1 MVHHSDRDPR
11 PGDAGFGHLRP
22 LPSSPPSLSPRRL
35 VMFATAW
42 APCLCASKA
51 RPSDRG
57 IRCGASEPATFVT
70 SPSSGGRPLQ
80 RAGGLHLRECAPP
93 APAPPRLTSH
103 RQVYPR
109 AGRDQVYGG
118 SNGRG

>member
-1 MVHHSDRDPR
+1 MVHHADRDPR
-11 PGDAGFGHLRP
+11 PGDAASGHLRP
-22 LPSSPPSLSPRRL
+22 RPSSPPFLSPRRL

-57 IRCGASEPATFVT
+57 IRCGASDPATFVT

-80 RAGGLHLRECAPP
+80 RAGDLYLRECLAP

-109 AGRDQVYGG
+109 AGR
-118 SNGRG
+118 R